1 MINNKR
7 TAEMAQLIND
17 PLCRHIDLNSDL
29 CKVVCGGMC
38 L

>member
-1 MINNKR
+1 MINNER
-7 TAEMAQLIND
+7 TEVIAQPIND
-17 PLCRHIDLNSDL
+17 PLCRHGDLNSDL